1 MVRCLPV
8 TGRTHQIRVHLQYLG
23 FPILNDPIYGSSA
36 WGPHRGKGGLLE
48 KSDEELLKALVEE
61 HRSQEKLHLL
71 DIPDDA
77 CEQEPEQN
85 KTSMKTGKC
94 DGAADGAADG
104 AECQQPHT
112 GSAPPTGFASSR
124 KTVTGSIGG
133 CTDTNTNMSGT
144 SPAETNGS
152 ATEVADQGQTSPGSR
167 DHLCSECGLVRPDP
181 TEAELTMYLH
191 ALRYKGPD
199 FEYSTRL
206 PDWAK
211 EEWLEAD

>member
-1 MVRCLPV
+1 M
-8 TGRTHQIRVHLQYLG
+8 
-23 FPILNDPIYGSSA
+23 
-36 WGPHRGKGGLLE
+36 
-48 KSDEELLKALVEE
+48 
-61 HRSQEKLHLL
+61 
-71 DIPDDA
+71 
-77 CEQEPEQN
+77 
-85 KTSMKTGKC
+85 
-94 DGAADGAADG
+94 
-104 AECQQPHT
+104 
-112 GSAPPTGFASSR
+112 
-124 KTVTGSIGG
+124 GG
-133 CTDTNTNMSGT
+133 CTDTNTNMSGM

-152 ATEVADQGQTSPGSR
+152 PTAVADQGQTSPPGSR